1 MPKLINTIP
10 DITTKDVI
18 SKFSKGEFRHIV
30 KTRLGMTCCDARDF
44 DNPRMLANPE
54 MILAGYKKGALQAVE
69 FRPEGSTIWL
79 TVFSRTGKK
88 VKLID
93 EAIMKDLTVG
103 LVNSTFSNT
112 NLMNMSQYKAVNA
125 KTWADK
131 AFIMNKN
138 KVKETVA
145 F

>member
-1 MPKLINTIP
+1 MPKLINTIQ
-10 DITTKDVI
+10 DIATKDVI

-44 DNPRMLANPE
+44 DNPRMLSNPE

-69 FRPEGSTIWL
+69 FRPEGFDMWL
-79 TVFSRTGKK
+79 TVFSKTGKK
-88 VKLID
+88 VKLMD
-93 EAIMKDLTVG
+93 ETIMKDLTVG
-103 LVNSTFSNT
+103 LINGKFFDT

-131 AFIMNKN
+131 AFVMNEN

-145 F
+145 S